1 MNRKIQTALALS
13 LALIPTTW
21 VTPAAAQQGGMG
33 QPSTMHDGMPMQGMM
48 HGGMGQQGMMH
59 DGMPMQGMMCPGMMN
74 GMMGSGMM
82 GRPMMQGGMMGM
94 GGMGMPMARAF
105 DTNGDGQF
113 TPEEIG
119 VGLRT
124 EFTKYDTSSDGA
136 LSLDE
141 FQSFYTE
148 MTRMR
153 TVRAFQ
159 HADADGD
166 GRITT
171 EEMTFGLPTT
181 P

>member
-1 MNRKIQTALALS
+1 MNRKIQTAFALS

-21 VTPAAAQQGGMG
+21 VTPAAAQQGGMWQQG
-33 QPSTMHDGMPMQGMM
+33 TMHDDMPMQGMM
-48 HGGMGQQGMMH
+48 HGGMGQQGMM
-59 DGMPMQGMMCPGMMN
+59 CP

-94 GGMGMPMARAF
+94 SGMGMPMARAF

-119 VGLRT
+119 AGLRA

-148 MTRMR
+148 TTRMM